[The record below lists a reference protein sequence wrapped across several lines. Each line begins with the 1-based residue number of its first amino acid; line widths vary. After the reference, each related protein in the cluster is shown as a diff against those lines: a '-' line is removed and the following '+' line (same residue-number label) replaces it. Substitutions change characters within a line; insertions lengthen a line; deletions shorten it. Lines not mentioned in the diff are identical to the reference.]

1 VPRPVKMRV
10 SYRDDGGYLLR
21 LEAAVLLDDRQ
32 TDAWRRETAGLARAL
47 ALRLLEADGDKST
60 VPERKKKQASG

>member
-21 LEAAVLLDDRQ
+21 LEAAVMQDARQ
-32 TDAWRRETAGLARAL
+32 SEAWRQETAGLARAL
-47 ALRLLEADGDKST
+47 ALRLLEADG
-60 VPERKKKQASG
+60 EKKKLVSGR